1 MIVADASV
9 LVPMLAGL
17 DDAKTLRRILVDAG
31 ERVCAPQLIDLEV
44 AHVLRRFER
53 LGTLQSQEAQE
64 AIDALLLFP
73 LTRYPHHILL
83 PRIWQLRGHVTAYD
97 AAYVALAEG
106 VRGTLFTR
114 DARLKQAVAG
124 LGVAVEVV

>member
-9 LVPMLAGL
+9 IVPMLAGH
-17 DDAKTLRRILVDAG
+17 DDAKRLRTLLIETG
-31 ERVCAPQLIDLEV
+31 ERMCAPELLDLEV
-44 AHVLRRFER
+44 ANVLRRFER
-53 LGTLQSQEAQE
+53 LKTMERQQAQE
-64 AIDALLLFP
+64 AIDALLLLP
-73 LTRYPHHILL
+73 MTRYPHHILL
-83 PRIWQLRGHVTAYD
+83 PRIWQLRGHITAYD

-114 DARLKQAVAG
+114 DARLKEAVAG